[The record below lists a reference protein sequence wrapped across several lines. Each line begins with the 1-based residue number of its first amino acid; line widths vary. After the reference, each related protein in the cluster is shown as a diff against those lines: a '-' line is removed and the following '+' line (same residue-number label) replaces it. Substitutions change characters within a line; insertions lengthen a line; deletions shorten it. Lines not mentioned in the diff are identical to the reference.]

1 MTSSAHKCCTSCSA
15 DKLTNYNVD
24 KTDARQSREEVLRNN
39 IIENPSEL
47 IWHGITTRAVHMC
60 SACVPNVNKSVYK
73 TILTQST
80 QYTQYRPAQT
90 WSIQQLQCVC
100 LTTYMYQWVT
110 CLACCC
116 DQLVHAYTVQT
127 HTVLVNSIATMSIYT
142 TCNNK
147 SSERDQWYNFIHWI
161 PWQRYNIVYW

>member
-1 MTSSAHKCCTSCSA
+1 MPLIAQYLHTPSEQHRQTEHQRNSAISLFLQCCTIKTVTSSAHKCCTSCSA

-39 IIENPSEL
+39 ITENPSEL

-100 LTTYMYQWVT
+100 LITYMYQ
-110 CLACCC
+110 
-116 DQLVHAYTVQT
+116 
-127 HTVLVNSIATMSIYT
+127 
-142 TCNNK
+142 
-147 SSERDQWYNFIHWI
+147 
-161 PWQRYNIVYW
+161 